1 MCKKLREDTQRLE
14 KEKATLQGMVES
26 HDELLMEIARET
38 GLDHIGEDAEDEE
51 EDEDADDGGDATT
64 PPVPTP
70 PAATPEEEEPIEMVH
85 EQEAPV
91 THEVILADAE
101 PEMPQPHLYHA
112 LMRDYEERPLRMM
125 DDFDVLDDDP
135 NEGRFDIDES
145 SSLNLKFRFKN
156 NPLGFV

>member
-38 GLDHIGEDAEDEE
+38 GLDRIGEDAEDEE
-51 EDEDADDGGDATT
+51 EDEDADDGGDATA

-91 THEVILADAE
+91 TQEVILADAE
-101 PEMPQPHLYHA
+101 PKMPQPRLYHA
-112 LMRDYEERPLRMM
+112 LMR